1 MSGIVFS
8 LLLKRGSPNRTSFR
22 EIIAVG
28 CGVPAR
34 KAVAVAGEGIEKER
48 FCLPVVDYLLAHR
61 ARSAVGVEVDD
72 VGIYHYSS
80 KIPRLHRNAL
90 CGHGEVEM
98 VGVIPIDVGIRSIKL
113 PIIVLLWLG
122 QRDVHTLASLC
133 RSDCLA
139 AYAETHIA
147 RTAHS
152 RTGYG
157 IGRGRFRF
165 GKSDEIGY
173 INVCRGTIYVSA
185 VAVRS

>member
-1 MSGIVFS
+1 MAGIVFS

-48 FCLPVVDYLLAHR
+48 FCLPVVDYLFAHR

-113 PIIVLLWLG
+113 PIIVMSTRWPASAEVTVWLP
-122 QRDVHTLASLC
+122 TLKLILPEPPIVEPVMA
-133 RSDCLA
+133 
-139 AYAETHIA
+139 
-147 RTAHS
+147 
-152 RTGYG
+152 
-157 IGRGRFRF
+157 
-165 GKSDEIGY
+165 
-173 INVCRGTIYVSA
+173 
-185 VAVRS
+185 